1 MIKAMNMPELEHDPR
16 FNTARERR
24 DNKVALK
31 HIIEG
36 WLGSFPSRDAAI
48 AALEAQRVP
57 CAPVLTLHEAL
68 AHPHLRQRGTV
79 RRVKD
84 AAIGEFD
91 IPGLPVRFSRWD
103 DRRETAAD
111 RLGEHNEEVLRE
123 LLSLTHNE
131 IAGLYADKILVRD
144 PLLGTS

>member
-1 MIKAMNMPELEHDPR
+1 M
-16 FNTARERR
+16 
-24 DNKVALK
+24 
-31 HIIEG
+31 
-36 WLGSFPSRDAAI
+36 
-48 AALEAQRVP
+48 
-57 CAPVLTLHEAL
+57 

-91 IPGLPVRFSRWD
+91 IPGLPVRFSRWA
-103 DRRETAAD
+103 DRSEIAAD
-111 RLGEHNEEVLRE
+111 RLGERNEEVLRE
-123 LLSLTHNE
+123 LLSLTDKE